1 MAPPPLRQ
9 IPLPPLPT
17 QKAIVEEIGRQ
28 REAARRLRAEAEQEW
43 AAAKARFESALLG
56 EGV

>member
-1 MAPPPLRQ
+1 MQQELA
-9 IPLPPLPT
+9 T
-17 QKAIVEEIGRQ
+17 EINR
-28 REAARRLRAEAEQEW
+28 RRKEAQQLHAEAEQEW